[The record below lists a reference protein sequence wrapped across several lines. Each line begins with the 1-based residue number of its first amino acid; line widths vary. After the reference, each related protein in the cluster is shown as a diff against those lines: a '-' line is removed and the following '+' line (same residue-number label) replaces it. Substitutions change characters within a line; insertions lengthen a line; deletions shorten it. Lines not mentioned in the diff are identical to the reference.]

1 MLSGCDTTTPCALL
15 HIFQAAG
22 YESEYYD
29 PRMSW
34 WGLRLWGDMAWRVAN
49 MKTGKPVKT
58 KHENWWQGREIR
70 ENRSIKQ

>member
-1 MLSGCDTTTPCALL
+1 
-15 HIFQAAG
+15 
-22 YESEYYD
+22 
-29 PRMSW
+29 MSW
-34 WGLRLWGDMAWRVAN
+34 WGLRLWGDMAWRVAY

>member
-1 MLSGCDTTTPCALL
+1 
-15 HIFQAAG
+15 
-22 YESEYYD
+22 
-29 PRMSW
+29 MSW

>member
-1 MLSGCDTTTPCALL
+1 
-15 HIFQAAG
+15 
-22 YESEYYD
+22 
-29 PRMSW
+29 
-34 WGLRLWGDMAWRVAN
+34 